1 MNSRQ
6 IAEVLLLGAGLSIL
20 VLLMIPVVHL
30 PCVVIHGPTTAM
42 RAQRA
47 ASLLIFLMR
56 QAGLIFAG
64 MLALLSLSVTW
75 PWPDRPIPITNSEPL
90 TLSCALRC

>member
-47 ASLLIFLMR
+47 ASLLILLMR
-56 QAGLIFAG
+56 QAGLFFAG
-64 MLALLSLSVTW
+64 ILALLSLRVTW
-75 PWPDRPIPITNSEPL
+75 RGGPIPISNSEPL